1 MESEAIEKKLVRSF
15 QPRDMVAGLAIAGL
29 LLPEAVAYASLA
41 NLPPQAAV
49 AALFAGLICYALL
62 GVSRFAI
69 VSATSSSAAV
79 LAAASASM
87 ANGDADLRLLICAAL
102 VIATGV
108 FFLMASIARLGAVT
122 DFIAKP
128 VLRGFAFGLALVIVV
143 KQLPKMMGIS
153 TVSGDFFHLL
163 YEIATHV
170 ANWNWITLAIG
181 VTALVVMS
189 VCSRIKYVPGA
200 LVVIVLALVVSDAL
214 SLQTRGVALVGDI
227 SIHLSAPA
235 LPHIGRADW
244 LRVGELALALAMI
257 LYAESY
263 GSIRTLALKHGDPAS
278 PNRDLAALGVAN
290 LVSGLFQGMPVG
302 AGYSASSANE
312 AAGAG
317 SRFAGLAAAA
327 VLFIVVMTLLPAV
340 ARTPEVVLAAIV
352 IHAVSHT
359 LNPKPLLT
367 YFAWHRD
374 RIVVCAAILAV
385 LLLGVLDG
393 LLVAIGVSMLMTLS
407 RFSESRISI
416 LGRFGDSHDFV
427 SVQLHPEARP
437 VPGVIIV
444 RPEEPLFF
452 ANVERILHQIRVLVR
467 QSGDAT
473 HTVVLSLEE
482 SPDLDSSS
490 VEALRDFCVFAGALQ
505 KRILFARVK
514 DSAHTLML
522 RTDLPTLSAPATW
535 GLSVDQAVQVVLREL
550 AASKEHTPQTAKIV
564 GG

>member
-1 MESEAIEKKLVRSF
+1 MTSTPVEKNSVRTF
-15 QPRDMVAGLAIAGL
+15 QSRDLLAGLAIAGL

-49 AALFAGLICYALL
+49 VALFAGLICYALV

-87 ANGDADLRLLICAAL
+87 ANGNADLRYLICSAL
-102 VIATGV
+102 VIATGA

-128 VLRGFAFGLALVIVV
+128 VLRGFAFGLALVIVA

-163 YEIATHV
+163 VEILKQLP
-170 ANWNWITLAIG
+170 NWNWITLIIG
-181 VTALVVMS
+181 VTALGVMS
-189 VCSRIKYVPGA
+189 LCSRVKYLPGA
-200 LVVIVLALVVSDAL
+200 LVVIVLSVILSDFF
-214 SLQTRGVALVGDI
+214 SLQEHGVALVGDI
-227 SIHLSAPA
+227 SIRFSMPGV
-235 LPHIGRADW
+235 PHIGRVEW

-263 GSIRTLALKHGDPAS
+263 GSIRNFALKHGDPTS
-278 PNRDLAALGVAN
+278 PNRDLAALGMAN

-317 SRFAGLAAAA
+317 SRLAGLAAAV

-367 YFAWHRD
+367 YFRWHRD
-374 RIVVCAAILAV
+374 RIVVCASVLAV

-393 LLVAIGVSMLMTLS
+393 LLLAIGVSMLMTLS
-407 RFSESRISI
+407 RFSESRVSI

-427 SVQLHPEARP
+427 SIQLHQEAAP
-437 VPGVIIV
+437 IQGLLIV

-452 ANVERILHQIRVLVR
+452 ANVDRILNQIRALVSR
-467 QSGDAT
+467 AGDSV

-490 VEALRDFCVFAGALQ
+490 AEALRDFCVFVGGLQ
-505 KRILFARVK
+505 KQILFARVK
-514 DSAHTLML
+514 DSAQALLL
-522 RTDLPTLSAPATW
+522 RTDIPALCAPATW
-535 GLSVDQAVQVVLREL
+535 GSSVDQAVQYSRRP
-550 AASKEHTPQTAKIV
+550 AATA
-564 GG
+564 